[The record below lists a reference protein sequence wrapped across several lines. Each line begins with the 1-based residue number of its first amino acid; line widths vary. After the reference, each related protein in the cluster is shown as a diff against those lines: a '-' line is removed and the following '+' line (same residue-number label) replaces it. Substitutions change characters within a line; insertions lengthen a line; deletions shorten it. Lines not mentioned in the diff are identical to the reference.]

1 MNDIT
6 KNEQGVTPTGGLAY
20 IPVSKLYPHPDN
32 PRKNLGDLTELA
44 ESIKANGVLQNLT
57 VVPNMVVGEI
67 SGDVWQRGYKVIIG
81 HRRLA
86 AAKLAGLKELPC
98 VVVEMTERE
107 QMSTMLTENMQRSDL
122 TVYEQAQGFQMMLDM
137 GDTVESIAEKSGFS
151 TSTVR
156 RRVKLLDLDAEKFK
170 KSEARGAT
178 IKEYMELDKIEDP
191 ELKNKALDA
200 IGTANWKNELKT
212 AIEADKLK
220 KRMTVWKADIES
232 FATEIAKRDYVGEVH
247 VPMDYVRSYDRWT
260 GDIPVERP
268 ADEDTIRYYFRVS
281 GTDRIELYKDHQE
294 RVETEE
300 DRRRKEEE
308 EKSNRKEAE
317 LDEITERHFSLRLEF
332 ISEYGK
338 AKKHIQEICRYAA
351 AAIVSDGSWRRN
363 EVDVDVLETL
373 LGLDIDEDTDYETI
387 QKMLLQKE
395 LENPEYVLLACAYA
409 SEDDEDNGY
418 FGREWNSGK
427 RAYDFSYRAN
437 DGLDRLYDFLIS
449 LGYEMS
455 DEEKEMQNATHPL
468 LCSDD
473 AEADPCAPCKSA
485 HPGCDKCCNACND
498 HCNAW
503 QDCRRQE

>member
-1 MNDIT
+1 
-6 KNEQGVTPTGGLAY
+6 
-20 IPVSKLYPHPDN
+20 
-32 PRKNLGDLTELA
+32 
-44 ESIKANGVLQNLT
+44 
-57 VVPNMVVGEI
+57 
-67 SGDVWQRGYKVIIG
+67 
-81 HRRLA
+81 
-86 AAKLAGLKELPC
+86 
-98 VVVEMTERE
+98 
-107 QMSTMLTENMQRSDL
+107 
-122 TVYEQAQGFQMMLDM
+122 
-137 GDTVESIAEKSGFS
+137 
-151 TSTVR
+151 
-156 RRVKLLDLDAEKFK
+156 
-170 KSEARGAT
+170 
-178 IKEYMELDKIEDP
+178 
-191 ELKNKALDA
+191 
-200 IGTANWKNELKT
+200 
-212 AIEADKLK
+212 
-220 KRMTVWKADIES
+220 
-232 FATEIAKRDYVGEVH
+232 
-247 VPMDYVRSYDRWT
+247 MDYVRSYDRWT

-351 AAIVSDGSWRRN
+351 AAIVGDGSWRRN

-373 LGLDIDEDTDYETI
+373 LDLDIDEDTDYETI

-418 FGREWNSGK
+418 FGREWNSRK

-468 LCSDD
+468 LCCDD
-473 AEADPCAPCKSA
+473 TEADPCAPCKSA

>member
-1 MNDIT
+1 MNERE
-6 KNEQGVTPTGGLAY
+6 NEVYAGMLTY
-20 IPVSKLYPHPDN
+20 IPTSELYAHPDN
-32 PRKNLGDLTELA
+32 PRKDLGDLTELA
-44 ESIKANGVLQNLT
+44 ESIKANGILQNLT
-57 VVPNMVVGEI
+57 VVPGHIMTMDEFIAAAKAEGVTKSVAKEMYGRDNASV
-67 SGDVWQRGYKVIIG
+67 STGYTVIIG
-81 HRRLA
+81 HRRMA
-86 AAKLAGLKELPC
+86 AAKQAGLKELPC
-98 VVVEMTERE
+98 VVVNMTARE
-107 QMSTMLTENMQRSDL
+107 QLSTMLTENMQRSDL
-122 TVYEQAQGFQMMLDM
+122 TVYEQAQGFQIMLDM

-308 EKSNRKEAE
+308 AKSNRKEAE

-351 AAIVSDGSWRRN
+351 AAIVGDGSWRRN

-373 LGLDIDEDTDYETI
+373 LDLDIDEDIDYETI

-418 FGREWNSGK
+418 FGREWNSRK
-427 RAYDFSYRAN
+427 RAYDFSYRTN

-455 DEEKEMQNATHPL
+455 DEEKAMQDGSHEL
-468 LCSDD
+468 L
-473 AEADPCAPCKSA
+473 
-485 HPGCDKCCNACND
+485 N
-498 HCNAW
+498 
-503 QDCRRQE
+503 